1 MKKITFLT
9 LFSLSVSFS
18 FSQSFMH
25 GAGVGIFVLTS
36 PGSDPTGAFAL
47 SYSPRFNFVETGGMS
62 LSVGVPINLG
72 ISGSYYAEYNSYY
85 GGYENN
91 TLKAFINAPAMF
103 NLNVG
108 AGSTK
113 ENESRFGFF
122 FGGGYGLHYGD
133 IGKTY
138 VDDYG
143 YESVAKNYTA
153 SYGPAGNA
161 GVRIAVGSHQKNIE
175 IRLSYMKV
183 KKDARLNVYGANVY
197 FNF

>member
-1 MKKITFLT
+1 MKKII
-9 LFSLSVSFS
+9 LSVLFILSLSFS

-25 GAGVGIFVLTS
+25 GAGVGIFVLNS
-36 PGSDPTGAFAL
+36 PGSTTTGAFAL
-47 SYSPRFNFVETGGMS
+47 GYSPRFNFVETDALS
-62 LSVGVPINLG
+62 ISVGVPINAG

-91 TLKAFINAPAMF
+91 TLKAFINVPAML

-108 AGSTK
+108 AGSTH

-122 FGGGYGLHYGD
+122 AGGGYGLHYGD
-133 IGKTY
+133 MGKTV
-138 VDDYG
+138 VDSYG
-143 YESVAKNYTA
+143 YETYVKNYAA
-153 SYGPAGNA
+153 SFGPAGNA

-175 IRLSYMKV
+175 IRLSYMKISGDT
-183 KKDARLNVYGANVY
+183 KLDVYGANVY